1 MKVEKKLSDAHMRES
16 STSMLSEGQAEE
28 IAKEVERVQSR
39 QSSRK
44 SSVKEEVLQ
53 IVLILS
59 WEKVI
64 IADLLSYFVLWN
76 FLSSILPLFAHY
88 LSCKYEDKSILFL

>member
-1 MKVEKKLSDAHMRES
+1 MKVENKLSDAHMRES

-53 IVLILS
+53 ILR
-59 WEKVI
+59 
-64 IADLLSYFVLWN
+64 
-76 FLSSILPLFAHY
+76 
-88 LSCKYEDKSILFL
+88 